1 VAHCARYWNVVLP
14 FAVLFDRVCS
24 IVYQIDYRTSTH
36 GVQEYVGC
44 RVNGRNFAAIFAQRN
59 GLVIWFRPEATDGLA
74 PGEQAV
80 LHGVS
85 VDRPAKS
92 ACRND
97 ARMKVTPET
106 DMDGVREM
114 LRHS

>member
-1 VAHCARYWNVVLP
+1 
-14 FAVLFDRVCS
+14 
-24 IVYQIDYRTSTH
+24 
-36 GVQEYVGC
+36 
-44 RVNGRNFAAIFAQRN
+44 
-59 GLVIWFRPEATDGLA
+59 
-74 PGEQAV
+74 V

-85 VDRPAKS
+85 VDRPTKS
-92 ACRND
+92 AWRNN